1 MKKLL
6 TSILTAVLILGCVCV
21 STYALSE
28 ENVVEP
34 RAQIFEEEITK
45 AIPVK
50 NASGKQIGTLNTKC
64 TATLRYV
71 NGKFTIDSYKLTATS
86 KSIGT
91 TRVSATVVSKSSSGL
106 LISVTWKVKAQ
117 FATIP
122 PQIVY
127 TTSSVNYNFN

>member
-1 MKKLL
+1 MRKLL
-6 TSILTAVLILGCVCV
+6 TSFLTALLILGGVCV
-21 STYALSE
+21 NTYALSK

-34 RAQIFEEEITK
+34 RAQIFEAEITK

-64 TATLRYV
+64 TATLRNV
-71 NGKFTIDSYKLTATS
+71 NGKITIDSYRLTATS

-91 TRVSATVVSKSSSGL
+91 TKVSATVVNKASSGL
-106 LISVTWKVKAQ
+106 VISVNWKVKAQ

-127 TTSSVNYNFN
+127 TTSLVMYDFN